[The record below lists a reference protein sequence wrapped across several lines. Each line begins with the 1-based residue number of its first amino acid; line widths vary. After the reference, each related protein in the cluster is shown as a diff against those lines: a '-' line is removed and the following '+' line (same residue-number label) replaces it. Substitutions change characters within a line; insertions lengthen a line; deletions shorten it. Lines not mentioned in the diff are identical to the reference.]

1 MSQEHMT
8 ALRCVH
14 CGQRHPVD
22 AVAYTCP
29 HCGIEGILDVEYD
42 YNEVAG
48 TLTREALAARPLNQW
63 RYEELLPLDARAER
77 PALHVGM
84 TPVYESPALARDVG
98 LERLVLKDEGRNPTG
113 SFKDR
118 SSALAV
124 MKAREAGRD
133 TVACA
138 SAGNAAASLAGFAA
152 VMGVRSVI
160 FVPQRTPE
168 PKLAQLLVT
177 GARVLRVEGSYDD
190 AYWLCQAACERYGW
204 YNRNCAINPYLVEG
218 KKTAGLELA
227 EQLGARMTD
236 WVAVS
241 VGDGCTL
248 AGIWKGLKEMKRL
261 GLIERLPRMMG
272 VQAAGAAPVAAAM
285 ETGALK
291 PMEARTLADSIA
303 VGWPR
308 NWRKAVDAVRESG
321 GCFVSV
327 EDAEMLAAQGQLARR
342 TGVFAEPAAAAALA
356 GLVRAVREKRVDPAE
371 SATVV
376 VTGHGLKDVRTAM
389 QALEAP
395 LDVAPRVEAMEA
407 LLARI
412 G

>member
-1 MSQEHMT
+1 MSLEHLT
-8 ALRCVH
+8 GLRCVH
-14 CGQRHPVD
+14 CGKRRRVED
-22 AVAYTCP
+22 VTYTCP
-29 HCGIEGILDVEYD
+29 DCGIEGILDVEYD
-42 YNEVAG
+42 YPRVARS
-48 TLTREALAARPLNQW
+48 LTRQALAGRAVNQW
-63 RYEELLPLDARAER
+63 RYEELLPFDAEAER
-77 PALHVGM
+77 PTLHVGM
-84 TPVYESPALARDVG
+84 TPVYEAPALAKDVG
-98 LERLVLKDEGRNPTG
+98 LGRLVLKDEGRNPTG

-138 SAGNAAASLAGFAA
+138 SAGNAAASLAGFSA
-152 VMGVRSVI
+152 VMGLRSVI

-177 GARVLRVEGSYDD
+177 GAQVLRVQGSYDD
-190 AYWLCQAACERYGW
+190 AYWLCQSACERYGW

-227 EQLGARMTD
+227 EQLGERMTD

-248 AGIWKGLKEMKRL
+248 AGVWKGLKEMKQL
-261 GLIERLPRMMG
+261 GLLERLPRMLG
-272 VQAAGAAPVAAAM
+272 VQAAGAAPVADALEA
-285 ETGALK
+285 GALK
-291 PMEARTLADSIA
+291 PVEARTMADSIA

-321 GCFVSV
+321 GCFVRV
-327 EDAEMLAAQGQLARR
+327 EDAEMLEAQGRMGRR

-356 GLVRAVREKRVDPAE
+356 GVARAVREGRVGPAE
-371 SATVV
+371 SATVI
-376 VTGHGLKDVRTAM
+376 VTGHGLKDVRSAM
-389 QALEAP
+389 QGLAAP
-395 LDVAPRVEAMEA
+395 LDVAPRMEA
-407 LLARI
+407 LEKLRL